1 MVPRHAQ
8 LFASDV
14 PPTKVVRIIDRYLML
29 YIRTADRLVR
39 TAPWVA
45 SFEGGIEKLKKII
58 LEDELGICADLE
70 AEMHTLVG
78 TYEDEWKKAVNDP
91 DLRKQFR
98 QFVNTVSLLLDIA
111 DIRMSTNQLSKLAR
125 KEVRNV

>member
-70 AEMHTLVG
+70 AEMHSLVG

-98 QFVNTVSLLLDIA
+98 QFVNTVS
-111 DIRMSTNQLSKLAR
+111 
-125 KEVRNV
+125 VPF